1 MGATDNT
8 QRLGPSRVERRAAH
22 RLWEVEVLA
31 MFLFHLFGVCVCV
44 WGTQTTTG
52 TLTVSRTQTC
62 RFSRMQGVPWDCR
75 RLAPTK
81 TYVPT
86 VCDIFNRASCV
97 LLPY

>member
-44 WGTQTTTG
+44 GNPNYNGHSYSFQNTDMSIFENAGGAMGLQKAGTNE
-52 TLTVSRTQTC
+52 
-62 RFSRMQGVPWDCR
+62 D
-75 RLAPTK
+75 LAA
-81 TYVPT
+81 
-86 VCDIFNRASCV
+86 F
-97 LLPY
+97 L